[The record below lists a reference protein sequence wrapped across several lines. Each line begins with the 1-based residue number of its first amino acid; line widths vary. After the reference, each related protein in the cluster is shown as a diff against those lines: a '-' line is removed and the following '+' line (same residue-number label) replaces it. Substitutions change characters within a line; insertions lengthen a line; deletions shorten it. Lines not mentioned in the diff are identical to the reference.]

1 MASTGGDRLRQRV
14 VDCCRELI
22 RTPSPSGD
30 EGAAARV
37 AEAWLRRL
45 GYDRVWVDRHGS
57 VVGQIIGTAGAGP
70 HLLLDGHLDTVP
82 ATNEHLWRHPPFAAE
97 IDDGAVWGLG
107 AADMKGP
114 LAAMLCAAA
123 DVPRERLHGTVTV
136 SCSVAEER
144 LEGAALAAI
153 VDALDEPARVDM
165 VVIGEGTGHQV
176 GVAQKGRAGITV
188 TTTGRSAHSSTPGEG
203 VNAVYA
209 MVDAVARIRAVPL
222 GDDPM
227 LGPALMELTE
237 IVSAPRPGSGMIP
250 NRCTSTWDRRVVR
263 GETAE
268 TVLAGLRDAVADV
281 PGAEVAF
288 ESAALQSWTGS
299 TLSLPASFH
308 AAWETDPGCRLVE
321 AALGAVAA
329 AGGRAATRVLP
340 YCTNGSVC
348 AADRKLPTII
358 LGPSDP
364 ALFHVV
370 DEHITVADLERGRAI
385 YAGLIE
391 RVLGD

>member
-1 MASTGGDRLRQRV
+1 MH
-14 VDCCRELI
+14 
-22 RTPSPSGD
+22 
-30 EGAAARV
+30 
-37 AEAWLRRL
+37 RL
-45 GYDRVWVDRHGS
+45 GYDHVSVDRHGS
-57 VVGQIIGTAGAGP
+57 VIGQVVGTAGPGP
-70 HLLLDGHLDTVP
+70 HLLFDGHLDTVP
-82 ATNEHLWRHPPFAAE
+82 ATSEHLWRHPPLGAE
-97 IDDGAVWGLG
+97 IADETVWGLG

-123 DVPRERLHGTVTV
+123 DVPRDRLHGTVTV

-153 VDALDEPARVDM
+153 VDAFDDTAPVDM
-165 VVIGEGTGHQV
+165 VVIGEGTEHQV

-209 MVDAVARIRAVPL
+209 MVDAVARIRATPL
-222 GDDPM
+222 INDPV
-227 LGPALMELTE
+227 LGPAVMELTE

-250 NRCTSTWDRRVVR
+250 NRCTSIWDRRVVR
-263 GETAE
+263 GETAD
-268 TVLAGLRDAVADV
+268 TVLGELRAAVACV

-288 ESAALQSWTGS
+288 EAAAVRSWTGS

-308 AAWETDPGCRLVE
+308 AAWEVDPRCRLVE
-321 AALGAVAA
+321 AALEAVAA
-329 AGGRAATRVLP
+329 TGGRPATRALP
-340 YCTNGSVC
+340 YSTNGSVC
-348 AADRKLPTII
+348 AAERQLPTII

-370 DEHITVADLERGRAI
+370 DEHITVADLERGCAI
-385 YAGLIE
+385 YSGLIE
-391 RVLGD
+391 RVLCD